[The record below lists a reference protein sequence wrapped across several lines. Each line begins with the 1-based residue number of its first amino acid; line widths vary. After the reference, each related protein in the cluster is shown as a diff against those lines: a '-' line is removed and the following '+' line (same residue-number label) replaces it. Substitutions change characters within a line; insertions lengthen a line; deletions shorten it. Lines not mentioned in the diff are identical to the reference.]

1 MSHKPQTKKDETINE
16 NTTEKSTE
24 LSKPATL
31 DSSGRMAKAW
41 VRFFKFHHYLH
52 NSSLIFVIHH

>member
-1 MSHKPQTKKDETINE
+1 MSDKPQTQKDETINE

-41 VRFFKFHHYLH
+41 VRFFKFHM
-52 NSSLIFVIHH
+52 SLNKMCYF